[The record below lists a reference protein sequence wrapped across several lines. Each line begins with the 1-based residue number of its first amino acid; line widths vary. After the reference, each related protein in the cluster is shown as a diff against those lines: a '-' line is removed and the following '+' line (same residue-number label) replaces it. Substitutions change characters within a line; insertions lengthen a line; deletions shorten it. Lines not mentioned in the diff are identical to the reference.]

1 MVVTESE
8 LREWWR
14 NGKGD
19 LPAFPAGTR
28 FTPSAQDFLKDHHL
42 EIRFEND
49 QLQSP
54 NSKLKTSN
62 FRSPASGLPPFGRP
76 TSDLQHPIWDKPGT
90 FPVVLTG
97 PAPVCAACGQPL
109 PHKPEH
115 MTQLDAGH
123 FAPKTEPRIKLRGKL
138 DSLHA
143 FAMLAAA
150 EARRYQ
156 LPKLAEGLDTVA
168 AYCREIQSA
177 EYHARPVQPFA
188 LAGKSEEEIHEISH
202 WPDRHLGIAHIV
214 PGADDHAILH
224 WLNSL
229 RTMTRE
235 TEIAALETF
244 PPPLRTDLPRAL
256 NRLSSGVYYLELLLK
271 SGALGWKNT

>member
-1 MVVTESE
+1 MVITESE
-8 LREWWR
+8 LRELWR

-19 LPAFPAGTR
+19 LPAFPAGAR
-28 FTPSAQDFLKDHHL
+28 FSPSAQDFLKDHNL
-42 EIRFEND
+42 EIRFESDSLQIPNP
-49 QLQSP
+49 QLQTPNFQSP
-54 NSKLKTSN
+54 TSN
-62 FRSPASGLPPFGRP
+62 
-76 TSDLQHPIWDKPGT
+76 LQHPIWDKPGA
-90 FPVVLTG
+90 FPVVLSG
-97 PAPVCAACGQPL
+97 PAPVCAVCGQPL
-109 PHKPEH
+109 PHKPDH

-156 LPKLAEGLDTVA
+156 LPKLGEGLDTVA

-188 LAGKSEEEIHEISH
+188 LAGKPEEEIHEISH
-202 WPDRHLGIAHIV
+202 WPETHLGLAHIV

-244 PPPLRTDLPRAL
+244 PPPLRADPSASSGQSLPRAL
-256 NRLSSGVYYLELLLK
+256 NRLSSGIYYLELLLK

>member
-1 MVVTESE
+1 
-8 LREWWR
+8 
-14 NGKGD
+14 
-19 LPAFPAGTR
+19 
-28 FTPSAQDFLKDHHL
+28 
-42 EIRFEND
+42 
-49 QLQSP
+49 
-54 NSKLKTSN
+54 
-62 FRSPASGLPPFGRP
+62 
-76 TSDLQHPIWDKPGT
+76 
-90 FPVVLTG
+90 
-97 PAPVCAACGQPL
+97 
-109 PHKPEH
+109 

-244 PPPLRTDLPRAL
+244 PPPQRADLPRAL